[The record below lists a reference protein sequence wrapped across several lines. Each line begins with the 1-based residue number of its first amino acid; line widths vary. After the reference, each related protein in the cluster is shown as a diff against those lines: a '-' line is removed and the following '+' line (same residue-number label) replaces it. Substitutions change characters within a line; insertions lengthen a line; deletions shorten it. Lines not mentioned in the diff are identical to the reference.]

1 MAKKEFIYEEICREI
16 ENRHFYPIYFLMGEE
31 PYFIDRI
38 TDLLLKNVL
47 TEDEIDFNRMV
58 LYGADSTILKV
69 LNAARRFP
77 MMSEYQLVVFREAQ
91 MVDERSADN
100 KWELLTHYL
109 KNPLQSTI
117 LVINYKYKTLDRRK
131 SLAATIEKNGIL
143 FESKKIKDYKLPE
156 FIAQNLRERAIEA
169 DRKSIQMLAD
179 FLGDDLDL
187 LNKELDKLLVVLA
200 DQPVKRI
207 TPEIIERNVG
217 INKDFNNFELKNAI
231 ACKDILK
238 ANRIAKYFEQNP
250 KNHPIQSV
258 LPTLFDYFSN
268 LLICHYAKDK
278 SETGIMH
285 TLGFRYPIQAK
296 EYRTG
301 LRHFSAMK
309 TFEVIHKIRLTD
321 ARSKGIDATSSL
333 TDGDILKELLYYI
346 LH

>member
-1 MAKKEFIYEEICREI
+1 MSKKEYTYEEICRDI
-16 ENRHFYPIYFLMGEE
+16 KNRIFYPVYFLMGEE

-47 TEDEIDFNRMV
+47 KEDKIDFNRIV
-58 LYGADSTILKV
+58 LYGADSTVVKV

-91 MVDERSADN
+91 TIDERSADN
-100 KWELLTHYL
+100 KWELLTNYV

-131 SLAATIEKNGIL
+131 SLAVAIEKNGIL

-156 FIAQNLRERAIEA
+156 FIEQTLQQRSIEA

-187 LNKELDKLLVVLA
+187 LNKELDKLLVLLA
-200 DQPVKRI
+200 RQPVKRI
-207 TPEIIERNVG
+207 TPEMIERNVG
-217 INKDFNNFELKNAI
+217 ISKDFNNFELKSAI
-231 ACKDILK
+231 ALKDILK
-238 ANRIAKYFEQNP
+238 ANRIAQYFERNP

-278 SETGIMH
+278 SEAGIMH
-285 TLGFRYPIQAK
+285 TLGFRYTIQIK
-296 EYRTG
+296 EYQAG
-301 LRHFSAMK
+301 LRNFSAMK
-309 TFEVIHKIRLTD
+309 AFEAVHAIRLAD

-333 TDGDILKELLYYI
+333 TAGDILKELLYKI